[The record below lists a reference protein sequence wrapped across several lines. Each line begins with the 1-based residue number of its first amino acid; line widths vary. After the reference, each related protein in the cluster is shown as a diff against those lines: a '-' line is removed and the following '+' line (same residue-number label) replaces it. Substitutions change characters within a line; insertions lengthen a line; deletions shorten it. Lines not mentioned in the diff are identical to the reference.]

1 MKNINKSNIMG
12 LIGMDI
18 INIKNEEVGTVVGDF
33 NGKYIVNVD
42 GEEKFY
48 SESTLIRNW
57 KIVEEETEEVMSENN
72 ETEEVINEE
81 NIEDENKPNEVIEE
95 ETEETSNEEII
106 TEEINDEDEIVDE
119 IEEVINENNEVIK
132 EEIEEVI
139 DEENT
144 EDENKANED
153 EIVEETE
160 ETSNEEIITEE
171 IKDEDEIVDE
181 TEEVI
186 NENDEVIE
194 EETEEVISETDE
206 TEEFVLET
214 ENEGIIDNIKETE
227 GRVKI
232 TGHLYGIPV
241 KFDKINQTTVWK
253 TLIKLYDNRKDE
265 NDKYSLEDKKYLV
278 RQLKQLDEKVFAG
291 AFRCLVSK
299 TKQNYIDEL
308 LK

>member
-72 ETEEVINEE
+72 EAEEVINEE
-81 NIEDENKPNEVIEE
+81 NIEDENKPNEVVE
-95 ETEETSNEEII
+95 
-106 TEEINDEDEIVDE
+106 
-119 IEEVINENNEVIK
+119 
-132 EEIEEVI
+132 
-139 DEENT
+139 
-144 EDENKANED
+144 
-153 EIVEETE
+153 EETE

-181 TEEVI
+181 TEEVMS
-186 NENDEVIE
+186 ENN
-194 EETEEVISETDE
+194 E

-232 TGHLYGIPV
+232 TGHLYGVPV

-265 NDKYSLEDKKYLV
+265 NDKYSLDDKKYLV

-299 TKQNYIDEL
+299 TKQNYIEEL
-308 LK
+308 MK

>member
-12 LIGMDI
+12 LIGMDV
-18 INIKNEEVGTVVGDF
+18 INIKNEEVGTVVGDL
-33 NGKYIVNVD
+33 NGKYIINVD

-48 SESTLIRNW
+48 SESTLIKNW
-57 KIVEEETEEVMSENN
+57 KIVEE
-72 ETEEVINEE
+72 
-81 NIEDENKPNEVIEE
+81 
-95 ETEETSNEEII
+95 
-106 TEEINDEDEIVDE
+106 
-119 IEEVINENNEVIK
+119 
-132 EEIEEVI
+132 
-139 DEENT
+139 
-144 EDENKANED
+144 
-153 EIVEETE
+153 
-160 ETSNEEIITEE
+160 
-171 IKDEDEIVDE
+171 E

-194 EETEEVISETDE
+194 EETEEVINEENIEDENKSNEVVEEE
-206 TEEFVLET
+206 TEEFILET

-227 GRVKI
+227 GKVKI

-265 NDKYSLEDKKYLV
+265 NDKYSLDDKKYLV

-299 TKQNYIDEL
+299 TKQNYIEEL
-308 LK
+308 IK